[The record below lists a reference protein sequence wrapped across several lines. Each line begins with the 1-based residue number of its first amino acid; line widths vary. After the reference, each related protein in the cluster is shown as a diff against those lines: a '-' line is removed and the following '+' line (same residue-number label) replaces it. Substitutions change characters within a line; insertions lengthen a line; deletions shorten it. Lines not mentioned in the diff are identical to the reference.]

1 MPFSNRWKVP
11 PIAGGY
17 SERRPAPDEHD
28 PAALRRRTV
37 AEDTPPLAGA
47 TSRPAHSAPP
57 RTRALDIRIDR
68 KRFADP
74 SSGIERLVLA
84 DVRLELFHGEFVAV
98 IGPSG
103 CGKSTL
109 LHLIAGLDP
118 AFDGE
123 IRWADTATGTGPRL
137 GYVFQNPRLLPWL
150 DVRANVVI
158 GLEDPAG
165 HAARVDELLAAMDL
179 AEFGHFHPNR
189 LSLGMQRRAALAR
202 AFVIEPHLL
211 LMDEPFVSL
220 DAPTADQL
228 RRLLLAVWGR
238 QRSTVLFVTHDLRE
252 ATMLADRI
260 LFLSTCP
267 ATIVREVPVD
277 IARED
282 RFDESCV
289 SARYSDLKRDFDA
302 LYPPG

>member
-1 MPFSNRWKVP
+1 MDV
-11 PIAGGY
+11 
-17 SERRPAPDEHD
+17 
-28 PAALRRRTV
+28 
-37 AEDTPPLAGA
+37 
-47 TSRPAHSAPP
+47 
-57 RTRALDIRIDR
+57 RIDR

-84 DVRLELFHGEFVAV
+84 DVRLELFHGELVAV

-118 AFDGE
+118 AFDGQ
-123 IRWADTATGTGPRL
+123 IRWADTTTGTRPRL

-165 HAARVDELLAAMDL
+165 QAARVDELLAAMDL